1 METKHTPTP
10 WTIHPPY
17 FMTYADGILW
27 INPDGK
33 GDRATFTNLTSGGF
47 LTIDETDDLGEYLA
61 TACNAHDDLVAALE
75 ATTAAAERFESLL
88 ITQWDMKP
96 TKELTA
102 AIASGLTAL
111 AKAKGEQS

>member
-1 METKHTPTP
+1 MESKHMQTP
-10 WTIHPPY
+10 WETTNNM
-17 FMTYADGILW
+17 FGVGNMRVWGI
-27 INPDGK
+27 IQKDKDIERPVANCGTDGK
-33 GDRATFTNLTSGGF
+33 
-47 LTIDETDDLGEYLA
+47 TDAEFIV

>member
-1 METKHTPTP
+1 MDSKHTPTP

-61 TACNAHDDLVAALE
+61 TACNAHAGLVAALE
-75 ATTAAAERFESLL
+75 GLLAVSGPEPTDPIIMLATTEKARE
-88 ITQWDMKP
+88 
-96 TKELTA
+96 
-102 AIASGLTAL
+102 AL